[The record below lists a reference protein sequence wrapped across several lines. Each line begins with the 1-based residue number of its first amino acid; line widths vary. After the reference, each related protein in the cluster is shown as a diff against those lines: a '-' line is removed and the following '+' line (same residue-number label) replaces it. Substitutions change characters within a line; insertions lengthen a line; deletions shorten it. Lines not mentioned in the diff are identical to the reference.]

1 METLFDVRV
10 STTWKDAFA
19 GYLVETGCSERTVR
33 AYSQDLRSFEK
44 WFFQVNRQ
52 ALAPELITGVD
63 MRAYRT
69 HSLETEQVRPT
80 TWNRRRATLRALCSW
95 AQSAGLL
102 AYDPFQGVE
111 AAEEVPLPPRWL
123 THSEYA
129 RVMRAVELL
138 VNGAKT
144 ALQGRQAV
152 RDQAMLCL
160 MVYAGLR
167 EGEVVSL
174 DHSDVELSERKG
186 RVIVRLGKGGKRR
199 EVPLNAEAR
208 RALARWIDLGVT
220 QEGAFFVGKSAGE
233 RLTTRSVERSIKRI
247 GLLAGIE
254 TLSTHV
260 LRHTCAKRMLDAG
273 VPLTVVS
280 RILGHARL
288 ETTARYVQPGWEDYE
303 SAVERI

>member
-1 METLFDVRV
+1 METFCDVRV
-10 STTWKDAFA
+10 STMWKDAFA
-19 GYLVETGCSERTVR
+19 GHLVETGCSERTVR

-63 MRAYRT
+63 LRAYRT
-69 HSLETEQVRPT
+69 YSLETEQVSPS
-80 TWNRRRATLRALCSW
+80 TWNRRRAALRSLCSW
-95 AQSAGLL
+95 GQDAGMLP
-102 AYDPFQGVE
+102 YDPFQGVE
-111 AAEEVPLPPRWL
+111 AAEEVQLPPRWL
-123 THSEYA
+123 TRSEYA

-144 ALQGRQAV
+144 LMQIRQAV
-152 RDQAMLCL
+152 RDQAMLSL

-167 EGEVVSL
+167 EGELVAL
-174 DHSDVELSERKG
+174 DFSDVEISERKG
-186 RVIVRLGKGGKRR
+186 RVTVRLGKGGKRR
-199 EVPLNAEAR
+199 QVPLSSEAR
-208 RALARWIDLGVT
+208 RALARWIDLGVV
-220 QEGAFFVGKSAGE
+220 QEGAFFVSKSGE
-233 RLTTRSVERSIKRI
+233 RLTTRSVERAIKRI
-247 GLLAGIE
+247 GVLAGVE
-254 TLSTHV
+254 TLSPHV

-303 SAVERI
+303 VAVERI